1 MFLLEILNTSG
12 NAFLYIPLLL
22 SFYDG
27 INNNVLKN
35 KRGGVFCLNILI
47 IPSGYYIITMYE
59 HLCERRGDAKM
70 GDISSVISK
79 TVQLLIILLIGIYAR
94 KRKFITRQTVTDL
107 SKLLS
112 HITSPILIFCSFQR
126 DYDSKLLGMGLY
138 LIAGSF
144 LIHLV
149 SCIIAYFVFKPEKGS
164 CENAVYEFNT
174 VFANCAFMGFPIL
187 QSLFGDELGI
197 MYGSFYNTMF
207 NVFLWTYGIVI
218 LTRHKGEGKK
228 IDIKKFIFNPG
239 IVGTVLGFILFVCKI
254 KLPATLLGGLKMV
267 GDSTFPIAMIIIG
280 ALVFEMNFKKAFR
293 DIKLYICCSL
303 KLIIIPLLVLIC
315 CVLFGVPKTAAMVL
329 IILSGMPA
337 ATFGAIF
344 AELYEVNSVN
354 AAKIVCITTI
364 LSVATIPFVLYITK
378 LFYI

>member
-1 MFLLEILNTSG
+1 
-12 NAFLYIPLLL
+12 
-22 SFYDG
+22 
-27 INNNVLKN
+27 
-35 KRGGVFCLNILI
+35 
-47 IPSGYYIITMYE
+47 
-59 HLCERRGDAKM
+59 M

-79 TVQLLIILLIGIYAR
+79 TIQLLIILIIGIYAR
-94 KRKFITRQTVTDL
+94 KREFVTRQTVTNL

-126 DYDSKLLGMGLY
+126 DYDSELLGIGLY

-144 LIHLV
+144 LIHLL
-149 SCIIAYFVFKPEKGS
+149 SCVIAYFTFKPKKGS

-197 MYGSFYNTMF
+197 IYGSFYNTMF
-207 NVFLWTYGIVI
+207 NVFLWTYGIMI
-218 LTRHKGEGKK
+218 LTRHKDAEKK

-239 IVGTVLGFILFVCKI
+239 IIGTVLGFILFVCKVR
-254 KLPATLLGGLKMV
+254 LPVTLLGGLKMV
-267 GDSTFPIAMIIIG
+267 GDSTFPLAMIIIG
-280 ALVFEMNFKKAFR
+280 ALIFEMDFKKAFK
-293 DIKLYICCSL
+293 DIKLYICSIL
-303 KLIIIPLLVLIC
+303 KLLVIPLFVLLC
-315 CVLFGVPKTAAMVL
+315 CVLSGVPKTVAEVL

-354 AAKIVCITTI
+354 AAKIVCMTTI
-364 LSVATIPFVLYITK
+364 MSVVTIPFVLYITK
-378 LFYI
+378 LLYI